1 MNGLYSDPDLHKA
14 LAQQNF
20 ERLLA
25 ESEKDRLIK
34 IASREK
40 AKQKEI
46 EGFTLGQLIKT
57 ISGRITQSVSSLLL
71 ALKTKNDTLNI

>member
-46 EGFTLGQLIKT
+46 EGFTLGQIIKS

-71 ALKTKNDTLNI
+71 ALKAKNDTLNI

>member
-1 MNGLYSDPDLHKA
+1 MKNEWFIFWIITEILE
-14 LAQQNF
+14 
-20 ERLLA
+20 ERF
-25 ESEKDRLIK
+25 SYDHDRVEWVSNL

-46 EGFTLGQLIKT
+46 EGFTLGQIIKS

-71 ALKTKNDTLNI
+71 ALKAKNDTLNI